1 MDDTTAPGPAPP
13 TSLFSLDALHGFLIM
28 RGLLPHP
35 IPDGGAFLVRVP
47 TELGELPAFFRWSGP
62 PPTLEV
68 SHYLPF
74 DVPAE
79 RRPAMAEAVCRIN
92 YGLRGGAF
100 DLGPDD
106 GKLRFRS
113 TLLAMDAAVTQAQL
127 ELYADLGPFWVGRFY
142 LALQDI
148 ALAGGEPHAAV
159 AGVIAQ
165 LDAQPVAQPD
175 AEAPE

>member
-1 MDDTTAPGPAPP
+1 MDEIPTQPGPQSA
-13 TSLFSLDALHGFLIM
+13 SLFTLDALHGFLIM

-35 IPDGGAFLVRVP
+35 VPDGGGFLVRIS
-47 TELGELPAFFRWSGP
+47 TELGELPAFFRWTGP

-79 RRPAMAEAVCRIN
+79 RRPAMAEALCRIN

-100 DLGPDD
+100 DMGPDD

-113 TLLAMDAAVTQAQL
+113 WLLAMDAPVTQAQL
-127 ELYADLGPFWVGRFY
+127 AIHADMGEFWAGRFW

-148 ALAGGEPHAAV
+148 ALSEADPAAEIAAV
-159 AGVIAQ
+159 VAE
-165 LDAQPVAQPD
+165 LDAQVAQ
-175 AEAPE
+175 